1 MSKIKS
7 TKQFKEQ
14 VDALS
19 ALGLVRVGTL
29 GLKLKA
35 KAA

>member
-19 ALGLVRVGTL
+19 AFERETYDYCAERTGF
-29 GLKLKA
+29 
-35 KAA
+35 